1 MKKLKFELIDV
12 VPRVPNRV
20 FCNRNLRRHLMEF
33 LLIRNFFQRLAR
45 NSMKVPIVMLL
56 AIDVLYTRPSSN
68 NEESKQLICNR
79 CSLYIIPTCNCD
91 FGNFN
96 VKSYRI

>member
-33 LLIRNFFQRLAR
+33 LLIRNFFQHLAR

-56 AIDVLYTRPSSN
+56 AIDVLYIRPSSN
-68 NEESKQLICNR
+68 NEESKQLTCNR
-79 CSLYIIPTCNCD
+79 FCN
-91 FGNFN
+91 F
-96 VKSYRI
+96 VIL